1 MLTDRSLTC
10 ADCGQEFIFTES
22 EQSFYAER
30 GFTEP
35 RRCASCRAA
44 RKASRGDRDGS
55 AGASSG
61 YASSGYSRS
70 GYGSGGYDRAPRQ
83 LFDITC
89 ASCGRP
95 AQVPFQ
101 PSSGRPVYCADCF
114 RR

>member
-30 GFTEP
+30 GFSEP

-44 RKASRGDRDGS
+44 RKASRDERDGRSSS
-55 AGASSG
+55 AG
-61 YASSGYSRS
+61 S
-70 GYGSGGYDRAPRQ
+70 GYGNGGSSYGSGYDRGPRQ
-83 LFDITC
+83 MFDVTC
-89 ASCGRP
+89 ANCGRP

-101 PSSGRPVYCADCF
+101 PTSGRPVYCSDCF